1 MVRSAGAGGIEGP
14 ARGGDAMAIIFGSDG
29 VDTWNGRTG
38 PDTYL
43 GLGGDDFLSIK
54 DWQTTLIGGD
64 GFDVLQVNPEALYTL
79 GTNPSPVVVV
89 GGGSLSGRE
98 AELLFTL
105 RPEHVKTVDPSVE
118 GIRQADFRVGVG
130 MAVIG
135 NAQANDI
142 RDVSKAGAL
151 DNVFFGA
158 GGDDRLEGGRG
169 NDRLFGEQGNDLMN
183 GGDGSDYLAGG
194 VGDDLML
201 DTGGGDDTMQ
211 GAQGADRLEGGLGA
225 DYLDGGVGDDVI
237 LGGPDAD
244 DGADTLLGR
253 EGADL
258 IEGGGGADRLD
269 GGRGGDRLVGGE
281 GADLLTGGAGA
292 DLFVYRAGDAGSDT
306 IIDFNRIEGDRI
318 DIDGD
323 LGAIAFTGT
332 GTGRV
337 SFILEGAAISIQAAN
352 GIYWQLADFV

>member
-1 MVRSAGAGGIEGP
+1 
-14 ARGGDAMAIIFGSDG
+14 MAIIFGSDG

-54 DWQTTLIGGD
+54 DWQTSLVGGD
-64 GFDVLQVNPEALYTL
+64 GFDVLQVNPEAIYTL
-79 GTNPSPVVVV
+79 GPDPSPLVVV

-98 AELLFTL
+98 VELLFAL

-118 GIRQADFRVGVG
+118 GIRQADFRTGVG

-169 NDRLFGEQGNDLMN
+169 NDRLFGEQGSDLLN

-194 VGDDLML
+194 VGDDALI
-201 DTGGGDDTMQ
+201 DTGGGDDTLL
-211 GAQGADRLEGGLGA
+211 GAQGADRLDAGSGS
-225 DYLDGGVGDDVI
+225 DHLDGGVGDDRLV
-237 LGGPDAD
+237 GGPDTG

-253 EGADL
+253 EGDDL
-258 IEGGGGADRLD
+258 LLGGGAADRLD
-269 GGRGGDRLVGGE
+269 GGRGADLLVGGE

-292 DLFVYRAGDAGSDT
+292 DLFVYRPGDAGSDA
-306 IIDFNRIEGDRI
+306 IIDFNRVEGDRI
-318 DIDGD
+318 DVEGD
-323 LGAIAFTGT
+323 LGGIAFIGL

-337 SFILEGAAISIQAAN
+337 AFVLDGAAISIQAAN
-352 GIYWQLADFV
+352 GLYWQLADFV